1 MKVWIRSL
9 VIFLLLTEQS
19 VYAVEVEGLYDV
31 EVIAKSEQE
40 KNKLA
45 AIKQALQRVLMRTL
59 AGDNILTD
67 NTVRSVLANAYN
79 YVAEYQFSLA
89 PTNDKDMRVM
99 RVIFDQQSLIN
110 TLRPGKLWLWNEV
123 RPRTLVWLVVE
134 QDGLQSFFD
143 PDEMPDIDRALK
155 QASEQKKIPI
165 LLPMQ
170 DLREKRELSTGDVLS
185 AYSKHLLEMSV
196 RYEVVSTLA
205 GKIVKQGTCWKA
217 EWTLYFDGKISQ
229 WVDACSTLDNIA
241 LNAFQGIYGHLS
253 TFYAAKHGVG
263 NVDEMIMKILGVK
276 KVSELM
282 KITEYLEAMP
292 MIKTATW
299 VKSENGYNIYR
310 VFYQGNMQDLN
321 RQIATGKILAT
332 VNRSRQN
339 TGEVTYQFL
348 KIN

>member
-1 MKVWIRSL
+1 MKVWIRGL
-9 VIFLLLTEQS
+9 VIFLLLSEQN

-40 KNKLA
+40 KDKLA

-59 AGDNILTD
+59 AGDNILID
-67 NTVRSVLANAYN
+67 NAVRSVLANAYN
-79 YVAEYQFSLA
+79 YVDEYQFSLA
-89 PTNDKDMRVM
+89 ATNDKDMRVM
-99 RVIFDQQSLIN
+99 RVIFDQESLIN

-134 QDGLQSFFD
+134 QGGLQSFFD
-143 PDEMPDIDRALK
+143 PDEMPDIDKALK

-205 GKIVKQGTCWKA
+205 GKIVKQDACWKA

-229 WVDACSTLDNIA
+229 WRDACSTLDNIA
-241 LNAFQGIYGHLS
+241 LNSFQGIYDRLS

-263 NVDEMIMKILGVK
+263 NVDEMMMKILGVK

-282 KITEYLEAMP
+282 QITEYLEAMP

-299 VKSENGYNIYR
+299 VKAENGYNIYR

-321 RQIATGKILAT
+321 RQIAMGKILTA
-332 VNRSRQN
+332 VNRSKRN

-348 KIN
+348 KN